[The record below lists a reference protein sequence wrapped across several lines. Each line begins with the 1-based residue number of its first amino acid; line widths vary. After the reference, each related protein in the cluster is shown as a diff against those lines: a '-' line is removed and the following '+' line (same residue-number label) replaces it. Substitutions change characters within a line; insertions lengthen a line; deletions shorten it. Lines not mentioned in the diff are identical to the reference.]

1 MSLHEKTRWIVTYDI
16 HDPRC
21 GVKVHRLLAGW
32 GLPLQYSVFVVP
44 ASAAELQQLM
54 QALDELIDP
63 VTDDVRAYRW
73 PEQAEVHLL
82 GRPLLPDEVLLG
94 PPAKNPAAPARRRV
108 RRSALA

>member
-16 HDPRC
+16 HEPHC
-21 GVKVHRLLAGW
+21 GVRVHRLLKGW

-44 ASAAELQQLM
+44 ASAAELSQLLK
-54 QALDELIDP
+54 ALDALIDP
-63 VTDDVRAYRW
+63 ATDDVRAYRW

-94 PPAKNPAAPARRRV
+94 PPGKTTTAPARRV
-108 RRSALA
+108 QRRRALA